1 MTFSFFLSLP
11 LFWVVQQT
19 DILGAVVDV
28 SRDKSWRVRW
38 SLAHR
43 VHDAFNALRGGSSSD
58 SGGKTTSG
66 GAALSE
72 SALTSLAT
80 LFNNLLNDAEAEVN
94 RSQCIFCRIVC

>member
-1 MTFSFFLSLP
+1 
-11 LFWVVQQT
+11 
-19 DILGAVVDV
+19 VVDV

-43 VHDAFNALRGGSSSD
+43 VHDAFNALRGGSAGSNNNSSSS
-58 SGGKTTSG
+58 SGG

-72 SALTSLAT
+72 SAQSSLAT

-94 RSQCIFCRIVC
+94 RSTGGLFCTSC